1 MSSEFSKP
9 DLSPSEQEFIRDAFG
24 FLERPNFLLR
34 VANAVGR
41 PVELALNALP
51 EKSQDLIHRATEAA
65 LQKGLSLV
73 TRTLPQSKPQAN
85 LADTV
90 ARTKLTSR
98 LHSLATFGLGAA
110 GGFFGLASLPVELP
124 LTTSVM
130 LRAIA
135 SIAQDFG
142 MDLNDPT
149 VQLECLYI
157 LSLGSTHE
165 GEPHRTAYWT
175 SRGIFSK
182 MIGDAL
188 EMKTAPHMLR
198 FLTAV
203 ASKFEVVVSEK
214 VAAEA
219 LPVIGAV
226 GGGAINAVFTEYFSQ
241 AARFHFGLRALEN
254 RHGRETIENCYYTN
268 VRNIE

>member
-1 MSSEFSKP
+1 MSSDFETQ
-9 DLSPSEQEFIRDAFG
+9 DLSPSEQEFIREPFG
-24 FLERPNFLLR
+24 FLERPSFLLR

-41 PVELALNALP
+41 PVEIALNALP
-51 EKSQDLIHRATEAA
+51 LKSQEIIHRATESA

-73 TRTLPQSKPQAN
+73 TRTLPSAKPQTN
-85 LADTV
+85 LADTLK
-90 ARTKLTSR
+90 RTKLTGR

-110 GGFFGLASLPVELP
+110 GGLFGFASLPVELP
-124 LTTSVM
+124 LTTSVI
-130 LRAIA
+130 LRSIA
-135 SIAQDFG
+135 STANDFG
-142 MDLNDPT
+142 MDLADPN

-157 LSLGSTHE
+157 LSLGTAHE
-165 GEPHRTAYWT
+165 GEPHSSAYWT
-175 SRGIFSK
+175 SRAIFAK
-182 MIGDAL
+182 MIRDAL
-188 EMKTAPHMLR
+188 ETKSAPIMLK

-226 GGGAINAVFTEYFSQ
+226 GGGVINAAFTEYFSQ

-254 RHGRETIENCYYTN
+254 RHGRESIENYYHKQ
-268 VRNIE
+268 